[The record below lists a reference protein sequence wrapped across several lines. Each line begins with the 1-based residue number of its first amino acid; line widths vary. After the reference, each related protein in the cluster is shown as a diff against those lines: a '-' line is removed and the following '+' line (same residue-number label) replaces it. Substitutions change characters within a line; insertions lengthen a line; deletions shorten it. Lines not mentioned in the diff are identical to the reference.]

1 MHAERAGGRPHA
13 VPRGTADFVL
23 GLMRIFALVCA
34 GMALTASA
42 AEAQDDGGIVFQQH
56 TQIVGFVTGTVL
68 NWRSQVN
75 PDNQI
80 AKLPRTQAEIDPRVD
95 LTVKADPCYLQL
107 KPRAFFVWQGST
119 PGQGARTTT
128 DAYLNEGRLS
138 CRMRG
143 NVTMEVGRSVLL
155 WGSAILLSPSN
166 PFFAETGKTDPVHE
180 QLGRDMVRVS
190 AQITPEFSVE
200 GIGNFHVDTRDTTKA
215 YFSQVTALKVNWTG
229 DSVSA
234 SALVSHRDNGV
245 NRLGAYGTWT
255 VSDALLLYGDASLG
269 QGRNA
274 LFAEQNALAPAG
286 WTLSQTQ
293 TRDSSWR
300 ASALLGASYTLLSGW
315 TQTLELLYNGDG
327 YTSGERRA
335 YQNAIRSGS
344 SALAMGNPAG
354 AELLGQA
361 LNPQQ
366 SLLGQRYALVQL
378 GRTDLFNKVDLTI
391 RYIQAFDAP
400 YGGNLALSLTYK
412 LSPAAELFAFGQWNV
427 GNSQSEFLQLYRLS
441 VISGLHYYWN

>member
-1 MHAERAGGRPHA
+1 
-13 VPRGTADFVL
+13 
-23 GLMRIFALVCA
+23 
-34 GMALTASA
+34 
-42 AEAQDDGGIVFQQH
+42 
-56 TQIVGFVTGTVL
+56 
-68 NWRSQVN
+68 
-75 PDNQI
+75 
-80 AKLPRTQAEIDPRVD
+80 
-95 LTVKADPCYLQL
+95 
-107 KPRAFFVWQGST
+107 
-119 PGQGARTTT
+119 
-128 DAYLNEGRLS
+128 
-138 CRMRG
+138 
-143 NVTMEVGRSVLL
+143 
-155 WGSAILLSPSN
+155 
-166 PFFAETGKTDPVHE
+166 
-180 QLGRDMVRVS
+180 
-190 AQITPEFSVE
+190 
-200 GIGNFHVDTRDTTKA
+200 
-215 YFSQVTALKVNWTG
+215 
-229 DSVSA
+229 
-234 SALVSHRDNGV
+234 VSHRDNGV

-274 LFAEQNALAPAG
+274 LFAEQNARAPAG
-286 WTLSQTQ
+286 WTLSPTQ
-293 TRDSSWR
+293 TRDPSWR

-378 GRTDLFNKVDLTI
+378 SRTDLFNKLDLTI

-400 YGGNLALSLTYK
+400 YGGNVALSLTYK